1 MFQRYFAVIF
11 TIFLIRS
18 LDVQYN
24 IVGTFNR
31 EKVSLDFIYKLG
43 LPDVGAQLPPHLG
56 DGPHA
61 LRPREVPEEVLVE
74 VLIVRVKN
82 VVATVQPFSFL
93 CYPRMGFLN
102 KWRVFIWCVGDIYF
116 RTSTLETSEV
126 WVCCHDSGP
135 RRIESSLSS
144 LSLLSDTKKLFII
157 PKLRTIESSLE
168 P

>member
-1 MFQRYFAVIF
+1 MPESRELSSLLLVLVEGAGPGTQQSPGSRDSRHGSLMVARVS
-11 TIFLIRS
+11 TIFHGNFHNIAETLFMIRS

-56 DGPHA
+56 DGAHT

-74 VLIVRVKN
+74 VLVVRVEN

-102 KWRVFIWCVGDIYF
+102 K
-116 RTSTLETSEV
+116 
-126 WVCCHDSGP
+126 
-135 RRIESSLSS
+135 
-144 LSLLSDTKKLFII
+144 
-157 PKLRTIESSLE
+157 
-168 P
+168 

>member
-1 MFQRYFAVIF
+1 M
-11 TIFLIRS
+11 IRS

-74 VLIVRVKN
+74 VLVVRVEN

-102 KWRVFIWCVGDIYF
+102 K
-116 RTSTLETSEV
+116 
-126 WVCCHDSGP
+126 
-135 RRIESSLSS
+135 
-144 LSLLSDTKKLFII
+144 
-157 PKLRTIESSLE
+157 
-168 P
+168 